1 MPDFTKALA
10 APIQLGNIAKDTQTN
25 ATAAATQ
32 AAPNAG
38 QCLLV
43 QGFIISA
50 SAAPAAAVEA
60 QLQQGTGPTLV
71 FPIEIPAAAF
81 APIVK
86 DFGAH
91 PIQLPEAAQAI
102 MTVPAL
108 GAGVK
113 CNVTLFTINSS
124 I

>member
-1 MPDFTKALA
+1 MPDYNKTLA
-10 APIQLGNIAKDTQTN
+10 APVQPGNVATATQTN
-25 ATAAATQ
+25 ATATATQ
-32 AAPNAG
+32 AAPSAG
-38 QCLLV
+38 NCLLV

-86 DFGAH
+86 DFGTH
-91 PIQLPEAAQAI
+91 PIQLPEAAAALL
-102 MTVPAL
+102 TCPAL
-108 GAGVK
+108 GAAVK
-113 CNVTLFTINSS
+113 CNVTLFTVTSS